1 MLLWQVERYILWQW
15 HQDRWIV
22 LDLNKILHDLIFE
35 FYLSQYDLK
44 LLESCHNVTQAQ
56 RLDKLRREVGFKNT
70 INQVFFGDI
79 ENV

>member
-1 MLLWQVERYILWQW
+1 MTASAEVG
-15 HQDRWIV
+15 D
-22 LDLNKILHDLIFE
+22 
-35 FYLSQYDLK
+35 
-44 LLESCHNVTQAQ
+44 NVTQAQ